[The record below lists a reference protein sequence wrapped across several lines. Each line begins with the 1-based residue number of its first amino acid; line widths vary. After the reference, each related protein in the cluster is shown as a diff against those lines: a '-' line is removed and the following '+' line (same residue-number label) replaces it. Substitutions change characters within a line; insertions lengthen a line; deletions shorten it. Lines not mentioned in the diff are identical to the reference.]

1 MKASD
6 GGKIPIVCDTS
17 PCLST
22 LKGALQ
28 TPDLKCAPSCTCQL
42 GNSRQH
48 LLLQL
53 LPRPRLGGN
62 VVPVALVCASICLQ

>member
-28 TPDLKCAPSCTCQL
+28 TPDLKCAPSRTCQL
-42 GNSRQH
+42 PGSRH
-48 LLLQL
+48 LCCTLANME
-53 LPRPRLGGN
+53 G
-62 VVPVALVCASICLQ
+62 

>member
-28 TPDLKCAPSCTCQL
+28 TPDLKCAPL
-42 GNSRQH
+42 LH
-48 LLLQL
+48 LPACKQ
-53 LPRPRLGGN
+53 RAASSAA
-62 VVPVALVCASICLQ
+62 VVAMPETQGQCRICALVCASICLQ

>member
-28 TPDLKCAPSCTCQL
+28 TPDLK
-42 GNSRQH
+42 
-48 LLLQL
+48 
-53 LPRPRLGGN
+53 
-62 VVPVALVCASICLQ
+62 